1 MSQPPKKGPRM
12 TRLFSHEGKMQEDL
26 ELLEV
31 EAELNASAD
40 TVLGIIEDSRGRM
53 TDAERET
60 ADQKADAILKRATES
75 ARLSRRRA

>member
-1 MSQPPKKGPRM
+1 M